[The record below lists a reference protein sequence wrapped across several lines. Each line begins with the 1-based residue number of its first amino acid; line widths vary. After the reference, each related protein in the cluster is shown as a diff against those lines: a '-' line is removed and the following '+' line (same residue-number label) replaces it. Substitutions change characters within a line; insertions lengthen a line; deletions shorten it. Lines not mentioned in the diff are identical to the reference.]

1 MPRRGAFHRIARR
14 HGRFHGL
21 AGSGWPGYLD
31 WGGASLTPTL
41 LDGPDRARVDIAAM
55 PSLVDL
61 PVLVGIR
68 EAPAAEP
75 AVLVVG
81 HNRARPRSSAKPR
94 GGPMADYR
102 GGLPDGAPGPLII
115 ELAPVRRR

>member
-1 MPRRGAFHRIARR
+1 
-14 HGRFHGL
+14 
-21 AGSGWPGYLD
+21 
-31 WGGASLTPTL
+31 
-41 LDGPDRARVDIAAM
+41 M

-102 GGLPDGAPGPLII
+102 GGLLDGAPGPLII